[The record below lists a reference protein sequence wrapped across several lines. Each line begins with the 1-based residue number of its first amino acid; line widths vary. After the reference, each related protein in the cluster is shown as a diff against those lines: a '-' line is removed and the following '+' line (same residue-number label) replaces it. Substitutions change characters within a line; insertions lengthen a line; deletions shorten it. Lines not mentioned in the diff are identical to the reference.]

1 MERNREMAMCCGGGG
16 GLSWFEEDTDKRVN
30 DRRVKQAS
38 NAVGAVN
45 PGQPGM
51 IVTSCPFCLTM
62 MEEGIAAAE
71 TTLTDKD
78 IAELVAESMA
88 KKEH

>member
-1 MERNREMAMCCGGGG
+1 MCCGGGG

-38 NAVGAVN
+38 SAVESVN
-45 PGQPGM
+45 QGQPAM

-62 MEEGIAAAE
+62 MEDGIAAVE
-71 TTLTDKD
+71 TSLIDKD
-78 IAELVAESMA
+78 IAELVVEAMA
-88 KKEH
+88 NKEN